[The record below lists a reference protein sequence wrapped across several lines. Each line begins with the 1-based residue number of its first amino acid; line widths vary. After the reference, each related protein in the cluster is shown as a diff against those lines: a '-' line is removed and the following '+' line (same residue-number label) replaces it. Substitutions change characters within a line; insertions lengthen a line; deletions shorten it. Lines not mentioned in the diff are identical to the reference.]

1 MSVARIDVEA
11 ESDYVPD
18 VATDLHQNGTTT
30 AASRGTRSVEILMLR
45 HVVLQREHGLPV
57 LVTMRILFSF
67 EAVRNFPPNTTSCS
81 ELLKYSKFRESDA
94 DAASADA
101 DAQYAF
107 GAQDASMA
115 FWHGAEPHLGEI
127 QEEIKSNGWKLW
139 IASRN
144 GNLEEVKE
152 MLSHDFEN
160 INYRNSTD
168 GLTALQ
174 VAAIHGHHDVVRE
187 LRDKGAST

>member
-57 LVTMRILFSF
+57 LMTMRILFSF

-115 FWHGAEPHLGEI
+115 FLWYGAEPHLGEI
-127 QEEIKSNGWKLW
+127 EEEIKSKSWKLW
-139 IASRN
+139 IASKN
-144 GNLEEVKE
+144 GKLEEVKE
-152 MLSHDFEN
+152 MLSHDFEY
-160 INYRNSTD
+160 INYSWH
-168 GLTALQ
+168 GLTSLQ
-174 VAAIHGHHDVVRE
+174 VAAENGHLDVVRE